1 MDINLMIT
9 SFPKLLD
16 ATVVTVKLLSLS
28 LFFGLFIGLLFA
40 ILRLSKNKIINK
52 FAYGYSYVFRG
63 TPLLVQIFIIYFGLG
78 NIEYFRSTF
87 LWVVFKEPYWC
98 AIIAFALNTGA
109 YTSEILR
116 SAFQTIKP
124 GFIEAGKSLGISNK
138 IIFYKIQIPIAIRQ
152 SLPAY
157 GNEIILMMKGTSLA
171 STVTLMDFDLMINS
185 LPKLLGATVVT
196 LKLLSAS
203 LFFGLFI
210 GLLFAVL
217 RLNKNKIINKFAYT
231 YSYVFRGTPLLV
243 QIFIIYFGL
252 GQIEY
257 FRSTFLWVVFK
268 EPYWCAII
276 AFALNT
282 GAYTSEILR
291 SAFQTIKP
299 GLIEA
304 GKSLG
309 ISNKIIFYKI
319 QIPIAIRQSLPAYG
333 NEIILMMKGTSLAS
347 TVTLMDL
354 TGVAKYIISTT
365 FKPIEVFIVAGGIYL
380 FMTFIIHNVIK
391 FLEKKYSFN

>member
-1 MDINLMIT
+1 MDLELMIN
-9 SFPKLLD
+9 SFPKLLN
-16 ATVVTVKLLSLS
+16 AAVITLKLLSVS
-28 LFFGLFIGLLFA
+28 LIIGLFIGLFFA
-40 ILRLSKNKIINK
+40 ILRLNKNIFINR

-78 NIEYFRSTF
+78 QIEYLRSTV
-87 LWVVFKEPYWC
+87 LWVILKEPYWC

-124 GFIEAGKSLGISNK
+124 GI
-138 IIFYKIQIPIAIRQ
+138 
-152 SLPAY
+152 
-157 GNEIILMMKGTSLA
+157 
-171 STVTLMDFDLMINS
+171 
-185 LPKLLGATVVT
+185 
-196 LKLLSAS
+196 
-203 LFFGLFI
+203 
-210 GLLFAVL
+210 
-217 RLNKNKIINKFAYT
+217 
-231 YSYVFRGTPLLV
+231 
-243 QIFIIYFGL
+243 
-252 GQIEY
+252 
-257 FRSTFLWVVFK
+257 
-268 EPYWCAII
+268 
-276 AFALNT
+276 
-282 GAYTSEILR
+282 
-291 SAFQTIKP
+291 
-299 GLIEA
+299 IEA

-380 FMTFIIHNVIK
+380 FMTFVIHNFVK
-391 FLEKKYSFN
+391 FLEKKYSFNS

>member
-1 MDINLMIT
+1 
-9 SFPKLLD
+9 
-16 ATVVTVKLLSLS
+16 
-28 LFFGLFIGLLFA
+28 
-40 ILRLSKNKIINK
+40 
-52 FAYGYSYVFRG
+52 
-63 TPLLVQIFIIYFGLG
+63 
-78 NIEYFRSTF
+78 
-87 LWVVFKEPYWC
+87 
-98 AIIAFALNTGA
+98 
-109 YTSEILR
+109 
-116 SAFQTIKP
+116 
-124 GFIEAGKSLGISNK
+124 
-138 IIFYKIQIPIAIRQ
+138 
-152 SLPAY
+152 
-157 GNEIILMMKGTSLA
+157 
-171 STVTLMDFDLMINS
+171 MDFELMVS
-185 LPKLLGATVVT
+185 SFPKLLGATVIT
-196 LKLLSAS
+196 LKLLSVS
-203 LFFGLFI
+203 LVIGLFI
-210 GLLFAVL
+210 GLIFAIL
-217 RLNKNKIINKFAYT
+217 RLNKNIFISRFAYG
-231 YSYVFRGTPLLV
+231 YSYIFRGTPLLV

-257 FRSTFLWVVFK
+257 LRSTVLWVILK

-365 FKPIEVFIVAGGIYL
+365 FKPVEVFIVAGGIYL

-391 FLEKKYSFN
+391 YLEKKYSFSQ

>member
-1 MDINLMIT
+1 MDIELMLN
-9 SFPKLLD
+9 SFPKLLS
-16 ATVVTVKLLSLS
+16 AAVITLKLLSVS
-28 LFFGLFIGLLFA
+28 LIIGLFIGLFFA
-40 ILRLSKNKIINK
+40 ILRLNKNIFIKK

-78 NIEYFRSTF
+78 
-87 LWVVFKEPYWC
+87 
-98 AIIAFALNTGA
+98 
-109 YTSEILR
+109 
-116 SAFQTIKP
+116 
-124 GFIEAGKSLGISNK
+124 
-138 IIFYKIQIPIAIRQ
+138 
-152 SLPAY
+152 
-157 GNEIILMMKGTSLA
+157 
-171 STVTLMDFDLMINS
+171 
-185 LPKLLGATVVT
+185 
-196 LKLLSAS
+196 
-203 LFFGLFI
+203 
-210 GLLFAVL
+210 
-217 RLNKNKIINKFAYT
+217 
-231 YSYVFRGTPLLV
+231 
-243 QIFIIYFGL
+243 
-252 GQIEY
+252 QIEY
-257 FRSTFLWVVFK
+257 LRSTVLWVILK

-365 FKPIEVFIVAGGIYL
+365 FKPVEVFIVAGGIYL

-391 FLEKKYSFN
+391 YLEKKYSFN